1 MTASTPMRGKVC
13 LVTGATSG
21 LGHATARALAS
32 AGADVIVVGRDQER
46 GERVRAELEQLGGEA
61 KPTLCLCDLS
71 SQRQLK
77 ELVGTLGERLG
88 RLDVLVNNAGVDV
101 GRRELTEDGLELTFA
116 VNHLASFV
124 LTLLL
129 TDALRASEAARVIT
143 VTSGAHNQGKID
155 FDDPQ
160 GERRFRG
167 QRAYNQ
173 SKLAN
178 VLFTLELARRL
189 EGTGITANCVDP
201 GWVRGTSLGR
211 TASIGLKAM
220 ALAMRPVM
228 VTPAQGA
235 DTIVWAA
242 TAPELAGESGRYFKQ
257 RKAREPSGR
266 ARDPET
272 ARRLWDESERLT
284 GVTFAPA
291 PRSR

>member
-1 MTASTPMRGKVC
+1 MTASTQMRGKVC

-46 GERVRAELEQLGGEA
+46 GERVRSELEQLGGEA

-167 QRAYNQ
+167 QRARIT
-173 SKLAN
+173 SRSSPMFCSPSSSPAGSR
-178 VLFTLELARRL
+178 AR
-189 EGTGITANCVDP
+189 E
-201 GWVRGTSLGR
+201 SLR
-211 TASIGLKAM
+211 TAS
-220 ALAMRPVM
+220 
-228 VTPAQGA
+228 TPAG
-235 DTIVWAA
+235 
-242 TAPELAGESGRYFKQ
+242 SGGP
-257 RKAREPSGR
+257 ASGV
-266 ARDPET
+266 P
-272 ARRLWDESERLT
+272 RRL
-284 GVTFAPA
+284 A
-291 PRSR
+291 SRRWRWLCGR

>member
-1 MTASTPMRGKVC
+1 
-13 LVTGATSG
+13 
-21 LGHATARALAS
+21 
-32 AGADVIVVGRDQER
+32 
-46 GERVRAELEQLGGEA
+46 
-61 KPTLCLCDLS
+61 
-71 SQRQLK
+71 
-77 ELVGTLGERLG
+77 
-88 RLDVLVNNAGVDV
+88 VDV

-242 TAPELAGESGRYFKQ
+242 TAPELAGERPRHSIGGIVGTPREHSLGAVAGASIRYRRGELVGQ
-257 RKAREPSGR
+257 RRRHGR
-266 ARDPET
+266 AP
-272 ARRLWDESERLT
+272 
-284 GVTFAPA
+284 GI
-291 PRSR
+291 